1 MAGGSAMKKITFGPF
16 SKSISRHLELR
27 RALGYQLKNNDTILK
42 DFDNFVAKHFPDATI
57 VTRPMVAGYLETQR
71 NVKLR
76 TQHGKLTVLRQFCR
90 FLFQLNP
97 DSYIPG
103 TGLLPASRGDF
114 QPYIYTPKEVLDL
127 IELSKRLTPTTSLRP
142 HTYATLI
149 GLLWVSGLRIGE
161 ALRLNLQDV
170 DWEAG
175 VLHID
180 RTKFFKSRLVPLT
193 QSTVNALKRYAE
205 IRKQLGHEQSPTAP
219 LFVNRRR
226 RRYAH
231 RTVKGTFLD
240 LSRQLG
246 LKSSQGRDPRLH
258 DFRHSFATRCLARFY
273 REKED
278 PTLGLPVLATY
289 LGHANIA
296 CTTVYLHPS
305 EDVLHHAGLRFQQHI
320 SQKGDIR

>member
-1 MAGGSAMKKITFGPF
+1 MAGGGAVKKTTVGPF
-16 SKSISRHLELR
+16 AKLISRHLELQR
-27 RALGYQLKNNDTILK
+27 SLGYQLKSNDAILK
-42 DFDNFVAKHFPDATI
+42 DFDIFVAEHSPDAIT
-57 VTRPMVAGYLETQR
+57 VTRTMVAGYLETQR

-103 TGLLPASRGDF
+103 AGLLPAFRGDF
-114 QPYIYTPKEVLDL
+114 QPHIYTLKEVLDL
-127 IELSKRLTPTTSLRP
+127 IELSKRLTPASSLRP

-170 DWEAG
+170 DWTAG
-175 VLHID
+175 VLHIE

-193 QSTVNALKRYAE
+193 ASTVNALKRFAE
-205 IRKQLGHEQSPTAP
+205 KRKQLGYEQGPTAP
-219 LFVNRRR
+219 LFVNRRG

-240 LSRQLG
+240 LTRQLG

-258 DFRHSFATRCLARFY
+258 DFRYVLSLIMFLVF
-273 REKED
+273 
-278 PTLGLPVLATY
+278 LPAFTSVFHL
-289 LGHANIA
+289 L
-296 CTTVYLHPS
+296 P
-305 EDVLHHAGLRFQQHI
+305 
-320 SQKGDIR
+320 